1 MRKRSTK
8 VKLQIAI
15 AAAAML
21 IVALPAVTV
30 AAAPAPSSQPTSMQS
45 ASALLVDKVAPPRR
59 QSSAYTSWKRSLPFW
74 PRKGWL
80 LGELTLFIA
89 VGVVLAQV
97 LEVAGVVKYLAV
109 IAWPLVKLGKL
120 EKEAAPAFLMAF
132 QSGAVANSM
141 LVSSRSDGSIDGRQL
156 YTSVLV
162 VSCLSLF
169 AHLPTY
175 VVPIGSVL
183 GVQATVAL
191 FAVRF
196 VAIFL
201 EILVVLAVSRF
212 VILPSLRHRAASASD
227 ASLAVTAEQ
236 LAAAQ
241 ASRIKAE
248 ARLERAGGF
257 WPTVWKRSRRTLLRL
272 VICLIPTY
280 AILATLEYNGFFRW
294 LTGAAP
300 GLFKLSFLPA
310 ESAAIIPAQAMSLY
324 NGAIVAASFL
334 DSGEITVQQAVLT
347 ILVGSMVT
355 APVRTLKHALPTYL
369 AVLGPRAGLIMAIG
383 AQVLRMAFLAG
394 CTVVMLMIWNG

>member
-1 MRKRSTK
+1 
-8 VKLQIAI
+8 
-15 AAAAML
+15 
-21 IVALPAVTV
+21 
-30 AAAPAPSSQPTSMQS
+30 MQS
-45 ASALLVDKVAPPRR
+45 ASAPSVDKPDPPRR

-74 PRKGWL
+74 ARKGWL
-80 LGELTLFIA
+80 LAELTLFIA

-120 EKEAAPAFLMAF
+120 EKETAPAFLMAF

-183 GVQATVAL
+183 GVQATAAL

-212 VILPSLRHRAASASD
+212 VIMPRLQRRRAAGTSD
-227 ASLAVTAEQ
+227 ASPAVTAEQ

-257 WPTVWKRSRRTLLRL
+257 WPTVWKRSRRTLVRL
-272 VICLIPTY
+272 VLCLIPTY

-294 LTGAAP
+294 LTEAAP

-310 ESAAIIPAQAMSLY
+310 ESTAIIPAQAMSLY
-324 NGAIVAASFL
+324 SGAIAAASFL

-383 AQVLRMAFLAG
+383 AQVLRMTFLAG
-394 CTVVMLMIWNG
+394 CTAVMWMIWNG